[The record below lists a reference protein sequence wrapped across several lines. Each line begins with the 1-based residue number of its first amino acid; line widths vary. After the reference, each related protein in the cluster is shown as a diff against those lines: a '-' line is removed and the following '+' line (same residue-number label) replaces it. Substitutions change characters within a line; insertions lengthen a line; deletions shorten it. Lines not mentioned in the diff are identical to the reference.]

1 MRKKKKKLKKSID
14 KGITKGNTIGM
25 KIAISI
31 PNDLFEEVVKL
42 ASENKISRSQ
52 IFSIAVKEYLEK
64 IKSQKLLETLNKAYS
79 KEEKDDEKFL
89 RRKSLRYYSR
99 AILKN
104 SYENSAG

>member
-1 MRKKKKKLKKSID
+1 
-14 KGITKGNTIGM
+14 M

-31 PNDLFEEVVKL
+31 PNDLFLEVDKL

-52 IFSIAVKEYLEK
+52 IFAIAVKEYLERVE
-64 IKSQKLLETLNKAYS
+64 SQKLLETLNKAYS

-89 RRKSLRYYSR
+89 RRKSLRYYST